1 MKRFLSDY
9 GFRWKGTAELTQMQQ
24 DSKEVAKLFQI
35 MKADHLCYQDPMYRI
50 NEEFQKNIPVYKI
63 MTKVEMLNLKAKQ
76 NNML

>member
-1 MKRFLSDY
+1 
-9 GFRWKGTAELTQMQQ
+9 
-24 DSKEVAKLFQI
+24 